1 MRMRL
6 RKKNGGE
13 EKNSW
18 NEEVLVSWQISIYF
32 YLAGFFFHQFFFL
45 FCFKRKFW
53 IGDLNSLE
61 SEDTLGAMK
70 PTDF

>member
-1 MRMRL
+1 MRL

-32 YLAGFFFHQFFFL
+32 YLAGFFFHQFFF
-45 FCFKRKFW
+45 CFVLRGNFE
-53 IGDLNSLE
+53 LV
-61 SEDTLGAMK
+61 T
-70 PTDF
+70 